1 MDALAEGAGCR
12 HKALIPVA
20 GVPMLVRVVRVL
32 RAARDIGRILVIVD
46 DHAALDEIP
55 ELRTLIGGGAV
66 SLTPCGRSPSASVL
80 GTIERLPDAGPVL
93 VTTADHALLT
103 VEMVDYFCAAARR
116 TDADVLVATVTASL
130 LRERYPE
137 SKRTI
142 IRLRGEGFSGANLF
156 AFLTDRAP
164 AVAAFWS
171 RAEGLRKRPW
181 RLAAL
186 FGLTNLLLFALRR
199 LDLDD
204 ALARASRRIGARVKA
219 VQMPFA
225 ECAIDVDKPDDL
237 ALASRILA
245 RRQPGLGAA

>member
-1 MDALAEGAGCR
+1 
-12 HKALIPVA
+12 
-20 GVPMLVRVVRVL
+20 MLVRVVRVL
-32 RAARDIGRILVIVD
+32 RSARDVGHIVVVLD
-46 DHAALDEIP
+46 DHTALDEIP
-55 ELRTLIGGGAV
+55 ELRALIAAGALG
-66 SLTPCGRSPSASVL
+66 LTPCGRSPSASVL
-80 GTIERLPDAGPVL
+80 DAIERLPDPGPVL

-103 VEMVDYFCAAARR
+103 AEMIDYFCAAARQ

-142 IRLRGEGFSGANLF
+142 IRLRDEGFSGANLF
-156 AFLTDRAP
+156 AFLTDGAP
-164 AVAAFWS
+164 RVAAFWS

-181 RLAAL
+181 RLAWL

-199 LDLDD
+199 LDLDA
-204 ALARASRRIGARVKA
+204 ALARASQRIGARVKA

-245 RRQPGLGAA
+245 ERQPGLGAA